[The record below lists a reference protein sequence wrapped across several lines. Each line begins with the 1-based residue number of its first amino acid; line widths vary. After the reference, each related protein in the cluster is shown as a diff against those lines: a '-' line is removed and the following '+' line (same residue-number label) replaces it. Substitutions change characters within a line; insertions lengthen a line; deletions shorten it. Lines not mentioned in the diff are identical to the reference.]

1 MLTERLEHGIKIG
14 KSVRKNMLKNRQA
27 LIPYLLLVAALAGGL
42 LWHESEMVP
51 GLGRSVTTGRAD
63 VGGPF
68 RLTDHNG
75 KSVTDA
81 DFRGRYMLIYFGYS
95 FCPDVCPT
103 TLGVMAQ
110 ALEKLGPERARRVV
124 PIFITIDPERDTPKV
139 LADYM
144 KAFGPSFVGL
154 TGSVAAIKDVEKKYR
169 VYAVKKPL
177 DSSKASGGAYGVDH
191 SSVLYLMG
199 PDGKL
204 VSFYDEIISPDDLAK
219 DLKQKI

>member
-1 MLTERLEHGIKIG
+1 
-14 KSVRKNMLKNRQA
+14 MLKNRRI
-27 LIPYLLLVAALAGGL
+27 LIPYLLLAAAVAGGV
-42 LWHESEMVP
+42 LWHESEKVP
-51 GLGRSVTTGRAD
+51 GLGRVVSTGQAD
-63 VGGPF
+63 IGGPF
-68 RLTDHNG
+68 RLTDHTG
-75 KSVTDA
+75 KSVSDA

-103 TLGVMAQ
+103 TLGVMSQ
-110 ALEKLGPERARRVV
+110 ALKKAGDKAGRVV

-144 KAFGPSFVGL
+144 KAFGPAFVGL
-154 TGSVAAIKDVEKKYR
+154 TGTAAQIQDVEKKYR

-177 DSSKASGGAYGVDH
+177 AGGNYGMDH

-204 VSFYDEIISPDDLAK
+204 ISFYDEAISPDDLAK
-219 DLKQKI
+219 DLKQKV